1 MARQCPSPYLNLLY
15 FSYSLEQDYEFNSV
29 FKCVIYKLSL
39 FFSKLTLFMQQLNT
53 DLYETFEIIIY
64 LHILTYILYK
74 FDFVIMFYGFFYKFN
89 RKSTCSQ
96 WVLFL
101 NSRFFF

>member
-74 FDFVIMFYGFFYKFN
+74 FDFVIVLWVFFIN
-89 RKSTCSQ
+89 STEK
-96 WVLFL
+96 VLVL
-101 NSRFFF
+101 SGYFF